1 MHNIW
6 KLLKDNARPI
16 ALVIIGN
23 IIYALTVKLFL
34 LPANLISSGTTG
46 LALIANELFGF
57 SMPIF
62 IFVFNLLM
70 LIVGLIVLGKRFVA
84 TTILS
89 SALYPLFLEILNRL
103 MGEVAITDNTLLNVI
118 FSGLGLGIAL
128 GTVLRQGASTGGM
141 DIPPLILKRYFKIP
155 IAVSLYVFDF
165 CIMLGQMFYH
175 EPEDLLYGI
184 ILLILTSLT
193 LNKVLVV
200 GTTKSEVKI
209 VSLKSD
215 EIRREILSEIDRG
228 VTMMYGKGGY
238 IGKETEI
245 ILSVVSNREIN
256 KIEKIVRK
264 IDPESFM
271 IITNV
276 VEVWGRGFSKEK
288 KYR

>member
-1 MHNIW
+1 M
-6 KLLKDNARPI
+6 LKNKPVWSTVRPVL
-16 ALVIIGN
+16 LVIIGN

-46 LALIANELFGF
+46 LALIANELFGI

-62 IFVFNLLM
+62 IFSFNLVM
-70 LIVGLIVLGKRFVA
+70 LIIALFILGKRFVA
-84 TTILS
+84 TTILC
-89 SALYPLFLEILNRL
+89 SALYPLFLGILNHI
-103 MGEVAITDNTLLNVI
+103 MGDVFITDNTLLNVI
-118 FSGLGLGIAL
+118 FSGIGLGIAL

-165 CIMLGQMFYH
+165 CIMLTQMFYH
-175 EPEDLLYGI
+175 KPEDLLYGI
-184 ILLILTSLT
+184 ILLIITSFA
-193 LNKVLVV
+193 LNKVLVI
-200 GTTKSEVKI
+200 GTTRSEIKI

-228 VTMMYGKGGY
+228 VTIMYGKGGY

-256 KIEKIVRK
+256 RIEKIVRK

-271 IITNV
+271 IVTNV
-276 VEVWGRGFSKEK
+276 VEVMGRGFSKEK

>member
-6 KLLKDNARPI
+6 KLFKDNARPI
-16 ALVIIGN
+16 ALVIVGN

-57 SMPIF
+57 SMPVF

-70 LIVGLIVLGKRFVA
+70 LIVGLVILGKRFVA

-89 SALYPLFLEILNRL
+89 SALYPLFLGILNRI

-193 LNKVLVV
+193 LNKVLIV

>member
-6 KLLKDNARPI
+6 KLFKNNARPI
-16 ALVIIGN
+16 ALVIVGN

-57 SMPIF
+57 SMPVF

-70 LIVGLIVLGKRFVA
+70 LLVGLVILGKRFVA

-89 SALYPLFLEILNRL
+89 SALYPLFLGILNRI
-103 MGEVAITDNTLLNVI
+103 MGEVTITDNTLLNVI

-175 EPEDLLYGI
+175 KPEDLLYGI

-256 KIEKIVRK
+256 KIEKIVRR

>member
-1 MHNIW
+1 
-6 KLLKDNARPI
+6 
-16 ALVIIGN
+16 
-23 IIYALTVKLFL
+23 
-34 LPANLISSGTTG
+34 
-46 LALIANELFGF
+46 
-57 SMPIF
+57 
-62 IFVFNLLM
+62 
-70 LIVGLIVLGKRFVA
+70 
-84 TTILS
+84 
-89 SALYPLFLEILNRL
+89 
-103 MGEVAITDNTLLNVI
+103 
-118 FSGLGLGIAL
+118 
-128 GTVLRQGASTGGM
+128 M

-175 EPEDLLYGI
+175 KPEDLLYGI

-256 KIEKIVRK
+256 KIEKIVRR

-288 KYR
+288 KYI

>member
-6 KLLKDNARPI
+6 KLFKNNARPI
-16 ALVIIGN
+16 ALVIVGN

-57 SMPIF
+57 SMPVF

-70 LIVGLIVLGKRFVA
+70 LIVGLVILGKRFVA

-89 SALYPLFLEILNRL
+89 SALYPLFLGILNRI
-103 MGEVAITDNTLLNVI
+103 MGEVTITDNTLLNVI

-175 EPEDLLYGI
+175 KPEDLLYGI

-256 KIEKIVRK
+256 KIEKIVRR